1 MSGADRFAVT
11 CDTGEATVECQ
22 ISTRVFEPAR
32 NPTGPLLHLLP
43 AESVTELTEVVLPA
57 CTAIAATSA

>member
-1 MSGADRFAVT
+1 MT
-11 CDTGEATVECQ
+11 CDTGAAAVECQ

-32 NPTGPLLHLLP
+32 NPTGPFVHHCP